1 MKYFQALAFVFL
13 LSIFGCKTA
22 QNLSINY
29 QQIVPINADETVNM
43 VIEIPA
49 GSTAKYEMNKVSYV
63 LEMDSLDNQPRF
75 IDYLGYPGNY
85 GMIPN
90 TILPKNMG
98 GDGDPLDVLLLGPAQ
113 KRGSVIKVKV
123 IGVLHLLDNG
133 EKDDKLIAIDPNSPW
148 KKVDNLN
155 ELDIYYPGTKTI
167 IATFFQ
173 NYKGIGQ
180 MELQAWSG
188 KTKALQFLQESTLTP
203 ITK

>member
-148 KKVDNLN
+148 KKVVNLN